1 MQELHII
8 LFLDEEVL
16 TKLPTH
22 LLQSTHRIL
31 MCIASLECS

>member
-1 MQELHII
+1 MQELHNI
-8 LFLDEEVL
+8 LFLEEEAL
-16 TKLPTH
+16 TKLPIH